1 MDYVKTDK
9 KWNAYWENNKCNCFN
24 PKNAD
29 KKYYTLEM
37 WPYPSGANLH
47 LGHWFNF
54 APADTFARYKRMTG
68 HEVFHPIGFDAFGLP
83 AENFA
88 IKTGTHPRDNT
99 LKNIKTMERQ
109 LRDMG
114 ATYDWNHEVSTCLP
128 EYYRWTQW
136 LFLQLY
142 KKGLAYQKKAPVNWC
157 SSCNT
162 VIANEQVVDGACERC
177 GTPVVRKE
185 MTQWFFKITD
195 YADEL
200 LRDLDKIDWPEKTK
214 TMQRNWIGRSEGSEV
229 TFDLEGRNNGIT
241 VFTTRADTLMGVSY
255 VVVAPE
261 KQIVDEITTPECR
274 AAVDAYKLSTSMLND
289 VDRLSSAREKTG
301 VVTGAYCLHPVT
313 GKKVPVWI
321 ADYCLGTYGTG
332 AVMGVPAHDE
342 RDFAFAKKYNL
353 PINRVIK
360 SADGSSD
367 ELPYCEHD
375 GVTVN
380 SGIFDGLTT
389 DVAIEKIREYLSEKG
404 KGGKKVNYRL
414 RDWSVSRQRYW
425 GTPIPII
432 YCPEHGAVPVPEKD
446 LPVELPYDVNFTPDG
461 ASPLNKSD
469 KYMNTVCPICG
480 KPARREPD
488 TLDTF
493 VCSSWYFLRYPDNK
507 NSSAPFDTALIDKML
522 PVDKY
527 VGGAE
532 HACMHLLYARFIT
545 KALRDMGYLHF
556 DEPFSSLVHQGLIL
570 GPDGFKMSKNRGNVI
585 NPDDYVSEYGSDVF
599 RAFLM
604 FRFAFTEGG
613 AWNDD
618 GIKPIARFLDR
629 IERIVLKAYSSA
641 DKTRRKAES
650 KADRELSYT
659 LNYTIKAVRAD
670 FENFSFNTAIAR
682 LMELVNAMYK
692 YESEDGASYAY
703 LRYVAEELIKLL
715 APFCPHVAEEL
726 HEQTGGKGSVFD
738 KPYPECDESALIKN
752 EIEIAV
758 QINSKLRA
766 RINIPT
772 DADEQSAVAAATACP
787 EIASQVEGKQIK
799 KVIYVRGRL
808 LNLIVG

>member
-1 MDYVKTDK
+1 MDYVNLDK
-9 KWNAYWENNKCNCFN
+9 KWNAYWEHNKCNCFN
-24 PKNAD
+24 ANNID
-29 KKYYTLEM
+29 KKYYSLEM

-54 APADTFARYKRMTG
+54 APADTFARFKKMTG
-68 HEVFHPIGFDAFGLP
+68 HELFHPMGFDAFGLP
-83 AENFA
+83 AENYA
-88 IKTGTHPRDNT
+88 IKTGTHPKTNT
-99 LKNIKTMERQ
+99 LKNIATMERQ
-109 LRDMG
+109 LCDMG
-114 ATYDWNHEVSTCLP
+114 ATYDWDHEVSTCLP

-136 LFLQLY
+136 LFIQLY
-142 KKGLAYQKKAPVNWC
+142 KHGLAYQKKAPVNWC

-177 GTPVVRKE
+177 GTAVVRKE

-200 LRDLDKIDWPEKTK
+200 LAGLDKIDWPEKTK
-214 TMQRNWIGRSEGSEV
+214 TMQRNWIGRSEGTEI
-229 TFDLEGRNNGIT
+229 TFDLPDRKDGIT

-261 KQIVDEITTPECR
+261 KQIVEEITTPECR
-274 AAVDAYKLSTSMLND
+274 AAVTSYREETAKASD
-289 VDRLSSAREKTG
+289 IDRLSSAREKTG
-301 VVTGAYCLHPVT
+301 VFTGAYCIHPVT

-342 RDFAFAKKYNL
+342 RDFAFAQKYNL
-353 PINRVIK
+353 PVTRVIR
-360 SADGSSD
+360 SANGESD
-367 ELPYCEHD
+367 ELPYCEH
-375 GVTVN
+375 GVTTA
-380 SGIFDGLTT
+380 SGQFDGLET
-389 DVAIEKIREYLSEKG
+389 DRAIKAVQQHLKKIG
-404 KGGKKVNYRL
+404 KGGVKVNYRL

-432 YCPEHGAVPVPEKD
+432 YCPDHGAVPVPEKD
-446 LPVELPYDVNFTPDG
+446 LPVTLPDDVNFTPDG
-461 ASPLNKSD
+461 ASPLRKSQT
-469 KYMNTVCPICG
+469 YMQTVCPICG
-480 KPARREPD
+480 KPAQRDPD

-507 NSSAPFDTALIDKML
+507 NEKAAFDTAMIDKML

-527 VGGAE
+527 IGGAE

-556 DEPFSSLVHQGLIL
+556 DEPFTSLVHQGLIL

-585 NPDDYVSEYGSDVF
+585 NPDVYVSEYGSDVF
-599 RAFLM
+599 RMFLM

-613 AWNDD
+613 AWSDD

-629 IERIVLKAYSSA
+629 IERIVLKSHAEAPKSRKTAQNAA
-641 DKTRRKAES
+641 DK
-650 KADRELSYT
+650 ELAYA
-659 LNYTIKAVRAD
+659 LHYCIKAVTTD
-670 FENFSFNTAIAR
+670 FETFSFNTAIAR

-692 YESEDGASYAY
+692 YESDKACDYAY
-703 LRYVAEELIKLL
+703 LRHVSGELVKLI

-726 HEQTGGKGSVFD
+726 HELSGGKGSVFAQS
-738 KPYPECDESALIKN
+738 YPVCDEKALVKDRT
-752 EIEIAV
+752 EIAV
-758 QINSKLRA
+758 QINSKLKC
-766 RINIPT
+766 RIEIPS
-772 DADEQSAVAAATACP
+772 DADEETVKSVALANQSVIAALAGGT
-787 EIASQVEGKQIK
+787 VK
-799 KVIYVRGRL
+799 KAIYIRGRL
-808 LNLIVG
+808 LNLIV

>member
-1 MDYVKTDK
+1 MDYKAIDK
-9 KWNAYWENNKCNCFN
+9 KWNDYWERNKCHLFN
-24 PKNAD
+24 EKNAD
-29 KKYYTLEM
+29 KKYYSLEM

-54 APADTFARYKRMTG
+54 APADTFARFKKMQGY
-68 HEVFHPIGFDAFGLP
+68 ELFHPMGFDAFGLP
-83 AENFA
+83 AENYA
-88 IKTGTHPRDNT
+88 IKTGTHPKDNT

-109 LRDMG
+109 LHEIG
-114 ATYDWNHEVSTCLP
+114 ATYDWTHEVSTCLP

-142 KKGLAYQKKAPVNWC
+142 KKGLAYQKMAPVNWC

-162 VIANEQVVDGACERC
+162 VIANEQVVDGCCERC

-214 TMQRNWIGRSEGSEV
+214 TMQRNWIGRSEGTEI
-229 TFDLEGRNNGIT
+229 TFALPGRKEGIT

-255 VVVAPE
+255 VVLAPE
-261 KQIVDEITTPECR
+261 KEIVREIATAEQK
-274 AAVDAYKLSTSMLND
+274 AAVDAYREETAKASD
-289 VDRLSSAREKTG
+289 IDRLSSAREKTG
-301 VVTGAYCLHPVT
+301 VFTGAYCIHPVS
-313 GKKVPVWI
+313 GKKIPVWI

-342 RDFAFAKKYNL
+342 RDFAFAEKYGL
-353 PINRVIK
+353 PVTRVIR
-360 SADGSSD
+360 AANGEND
-367 ELPYCEHD
+367 ELPFCED

-380 SGIFDGLTT
+380 SAPFDGLPTRE
-389 DVAIEKIREYLSEKG
+389 AIKTIQEYLKKEN
-404 KGGKKVNYRL
+404 KGGVKVNYRL

-425 GTPIPII
+425 GTPIPIV
-432 YCPEHGAVPVPEKD
+432 YCPEHGTVPVPEKD
-446 LPVELPYDVNFTPDG
+446 LPVTLPYDVNFTPDG
-461 ASPLNKSD
+461 ASPLRKSES
-469 KYMNTVCPICG
+469 YMNTVCPICG
-480 KPARREPD
+480 KPARRDPD

-507 NSSAPFDTALIDKML
+507 NESAPFDTAYIDKML

-527 VGGAE
+527 IGGAE

-556 DEPFSSLVHQGLIL
+556 DEPFTSLVHQGLIL

-585 NPDDYVSEYGSDVF
+585 NPDEYVSQYGSDVF
-599 RAFLM
+599 RMFLM

-613 AWNDD
+613 AWSDE
-618 GIKPIARFLDR
+618 GIKPIAKFLDR
-629 IERIVLKAYSSA
+629 VERIVTKAY
-641 DKTRRKAES
+641 AEAKKS
-650 KADRELSYT
+650 RTAANAPAEKELAYA
-659 LNYTIKAVRAD
+659 LNYTIKSVT
-670 FENFSFNTAIAR
+670 ENFAAFSFNTAIAR

-692 YESEDGASYAY
+692 YESDPSCDYAY
-703 LRYVAEELIKLL
+703 LRYAAGELIKLL

-726 HEQTGGKGSVFD
+726 HEITGGKGSVFSLR
-738 KPYPECDESALIKN
+738 YPECDERALHKD
-752 EIEIAV
+752 EVEIAV
-758 QINSKLRA
+758 QINSKMRG
-766 RINIPT
+766 RIT
-772 DADEQSAVAAATACP
+772 VSGKATADEAQAAALADPVVAAALD
-787 EIASQVEGKQIK
+787 GKSVK
-799 KVIYVRGRL
+799 KAIYISGRL
-808 LNLIVG
+808 LNLIV